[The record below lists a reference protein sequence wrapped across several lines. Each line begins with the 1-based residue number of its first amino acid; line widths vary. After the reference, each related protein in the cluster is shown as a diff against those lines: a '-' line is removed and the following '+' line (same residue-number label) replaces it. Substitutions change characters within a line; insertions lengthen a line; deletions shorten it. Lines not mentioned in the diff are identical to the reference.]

1 MAKHHS
7 RRKQLLSQP
16 RLRLQHINSSSCNSS
31 RSMPW
36 HRPKLLCLGKL
47 AEHPAEN
54 SRRLTIPPPRPASKA
69 LPMAALPE
77 TRMASIP
84 DDNSLDLVLVPAP
97 VPELVLVLVLV
108 LVLALVLV
116 VFLRLVL
123 GIALGKA
130 PVLTWLLLSSAFAM
144 KVIPG
149 KSLEDLQRLG
159 KALLGA
165 STQDTNAEATD

>member
-1 MAKHHS
+1 MAKHHT

-16 RLRLQHINSSSCNSS
+16 RHRLQHINSSSCNSS

-54 SRRLTIPPPRPASKA
+54 SRRLTIRPPRPASKA

-97 VPELVLVLVLV
+97 VPELVLV
-108 LVLALVLV
+108 LVLV

-159 KALLGA
+159 KVLLGA